1 MSDVGVNDACGGRLI
16 GPEDCY
22 YFFLMFLLS
31 LRCDVKTCNPSTL
44 AENPSNLNDIPAKF
58 CRGHRTRWDAD
69 PPEVST
75 AATEKIKSLAEPRK
89 NKQTVSCPCLAF
101 GGAPHREEAQRRH
114 PQAGTGSTQPPPKSE
129 D

>member
-1 MSDVGVNDACGGRLI
+1 MSQ
-16 GPEDCY
+16 
-22 YFFLMFLLS
+22 
-31 LRCDVKTCNPSTL
+31 STL

-58 CRGHRTRWDAD
+58 CRGHRSRWDAD

-101 GGAPHREEAQRRH
+101 GGGGGHREEAQRRH